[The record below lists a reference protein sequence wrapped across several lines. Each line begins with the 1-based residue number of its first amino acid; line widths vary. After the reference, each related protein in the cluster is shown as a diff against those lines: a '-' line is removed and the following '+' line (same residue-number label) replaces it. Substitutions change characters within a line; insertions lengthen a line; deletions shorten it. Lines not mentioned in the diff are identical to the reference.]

1 MRLKSQKAKL
11 KSRGLSGIGKLLM
24 YGERFLEKET
34 AVLELKEQV
43 GFCSGEWEDD
53 FVLFCFFWE
62 DVTGHSRS
70 CLDMWCGWTG
80 NMGVG

>member
-1 MRLKSQKAKL
+1 M
-11 KSRGLSGIGKLLM
+11 IGRLLM
-24 YGERFLEKET
+24 CGERFLEKET
-34 AVLELKEQV
+34 AVLELEEQV

-53 FVLFCFFWE
+53 FI
-62 DVTGHSRS
+62 VTGHSRS